1 MTVVVT
7 RGDSEAL
14 ERCVYEICEDEAKDG
29 VLYFELRTS
38 PHLNSNVV
46 KKRHNSPVLPFSHPN
61 ACSPKQVVESVLR
74 GLRRGEKDFGIRSA
88 LILSCVCGYPG
99 LTPFQFRL

>member
-1 MTVVVT
+1 MF

-38 PHLNSNVV
+38 PHLNSNTI
-46 KKRHNSPVLPFSHPN
+46 KKKFNSPLVSESDPN
-61 ACSPKQVVESVLR
+61 ACTPKQVVESVLR
-74 GLRRGEKDFGIRSA
+74 GLKRGEKDFGVVSA

-99 LTPFQFRL
+99 ID